1 MDRTLQHRARRGTGY
16 PHGLAGNDIPY
27 NARIIAVADTYDSI
41 TSSRAYRA
49 GRSHE
54 VAMAEIARVA
64 GSQLDPGMIKIF
76 EEVCASEPEWIARFN
91 IARDPVKAAA

>member
-1 MDRTLQHRARRGTGY
+1 
-16 PHGLAGNDIPY
+16 
-27 NARIIAVADTYDSI
+27 VADTYDSI

-64 GSQLDPGMIKIF
+64 GTQLDPAVVRVF
-76 EEVCASEPEWIARFN
+76 EEVCALEPEWIARFN
-91 IARDPVKAAA
+91 IQRAPIAA

>member
-1 MDRTLQHRARRGTGY
+1 M
-16 PHGLAGNDIPY
+16 
-27 NARIIAVADTYDSI
+27 ADTYDSI

-64 GSQLDPGMIKIF
+64 GSQLDPAIIKVF
-76 EEVCASEPEWIARFN
+76 EEVCAERAGMDRPF
-91 IARDPVKAAA
+91 